1 MATSSSESVGLYGN
15 TVNFGGTYFEW
26 FIFQESAT
34 APATPTGG
42 SWNFSTNVGVPPT
55 GWSTTPP
62 ANPTN
67 VVWASISFVNSRSSS
82 TLTWTTPATWVKPG
96 TAGAAATITAGT
108 TTTLSPGASATV
120 ANSGTSS
127 AAVFNFGIP
136 AGATGAAGTSATVA
150 VGTTTTGAPG
160 SSATVTNSGTS
171 SAAVFNFS
179 VPAGQGVPSGGST
192 GQFLAKSS
200 STNYDTSWITI
211 TGVLNYQGAWN
222 ASTNTPA
229 LASSVGTN
237 GYYYVVSVAGS
248 TSLNGISDWQIGD
261 WAIFNGTVWQKID
274 QTNLVTSVNGQT
286 GVVSLAYADL
296 AGAIPT
302 WNQNTTGTAANVTGT
317 VAIANGGT
325 GQTTRQDAMDALA
338 GSTTSGQ
345 YLRGNGT
352 DVVMSAIQSGDVPTL
367 NQNTTGT
374 AANVTGTVAIA
385 NGGTGQTTASAGFNA
400 LSPITTTGDL
410 IIGNGSSSATRL
422 GIGANGYLLTSNGT
436 TATWT
441 AAPATGVTSFAGGT
455 TGLTPASA
463 TTGAVSLAGTLAV
476 ANGGTGRTVGNYS
489 VYANEV
495 HVSNLSGN
503 DTTGDGTYVNPV
515 ATITKALTLLT
526 ATSRTVI
533 VHPGVYAESPTVST
547 TNTTITTLEL
557 TGANTELTG
566 TLTLSAAARIS
577 GLKMA
582 NLTIT
587 GSGSAY
593 ISNCTV
599 DTRVIKSG
607 SNYVEIINSEL
618 QCVSGVQITGTGTVS
633 IVGNKCW
640 SVAVSNASAN
650 VLIKDCFQV
659 LTPSV
664 TAGTLQFDGCAIFAT
679 SPTSN
684 AVTSSAGTFI
694 TLANSFVLNSSGTN
708 VERVSLAGSYSIV
721 NLVYDKT
728 NSTFSGTNLNAI
740 DYFSVINAD
749 SLVLTNDLPISQGG
763 TGQSTANAALN
774 ALLPAQTSNA
784 NKYLQTNGT
793 DTSWDAISLSTADI
807 TGILP
812 VANGGT
818 GVSASSGASSVMLR
832 DANQNTTI
840 NSITE
845 GFVNVA
851 AAGTTTTLTVSSAP
865 NYCVT
870 GSGGQTYRLPDATT
884 LNAGTNYWFNNNQT
898 SGTVVVQNSSGT
910 TIATIQS
917 GGYVEVL
924 LLVNTP
930 AAGTW
935 DVHNYAPSNVSWST
949 NTFDYPGSITSATWN
964 GATVGV
970 NRGGTGQTT
979 YTDGQLLIGNSTG
992 NTLTKSTLTAGT
1004 GISITNGSGAI
1015 TIAATNSGTV
1025 TSVTGTSPV
1034 VSSGGATPAISLASS
1049 YGDTQNPYASKT
1061 ANYVLAAPNGSAGV
1075 PTFRAIVA
1083 SDIPTLNQNTTGTA
1097 ANVTGTVAI
1106 ANGGTGA
1113 TTRQDAMDALA
1124 GSTTSGQY
1132 LRGNGTDVVMSAI
1145 QAADVPT
1152 LNQNTTGNAATA
1164 TLATTATNLAGGIA
1178 SQIPYQ
1184 TAAGTTSFISNGTAG
1199 YVLTSNGT
1207 SAPTWQVASG
1217 GVSQA
1222 KSTAISLIF
1231 GL

>member
-42 SWNFSTNVGVPPT
+42 SWNFSTNVGVLPA

-108 TTTLSPGASATV
+108 TTTLSAGSPATV
-120 ANSGTSS
+120 TNSGTSS

-136 AGATGAAGTSATVA
+136 TGPTGAAGSAATVA

-160 SSATVTNSGTS
+160 SSATVTNAGTS
-171 SAAVFNFS
+171 SAAVLNFS
-179 VPAGQGVPSGGST
+179 VPAGQGVPSGGTT

-200 STNYDTSWITI
+200 ATNYDTSWITI

-296 AGAIPT
+296 AGSVPT
-302 WNQNTTGTAANVTGT
+302 WNQNTTGNAANVTGT
-317 VAIANGGT
+317 VAIINGGT

-441 AAPATGVTSFAGGT
+441 PAPSTGVTTFAGGT

-463 TTGAVSLAGTLAV
+463 SSGAITLAGTLEI
-476 ANGGTGRTVGNYS
+476 ANGGTGQ
-489 VYANEV
+489 
-495 HVSNLSGN
+495 
-503 DTTGDGTYVNPV
+503 TT
-515 ATITKALTLLT
+515 
-526 ATSRTVI
+526 
-533 VHPGVYAESPTVST
+533 
-547 TNTTITTLEL
+547 
-557 TGANTELTG
+557 ANT
-566 TLTLSAAARIS
+566 
-577 GLKMA
+577 
-582 NLTIT
+582 
-587 GSGSAY
+587 
-593 ISNCTV
+593 
-599 DTRVIKSG
+599 
-607 SNYVEIINSEL
+607 
-618 QCVSGVQITGTGTVS
+618 
-633 IVGNKCW
+633 
-640 SVAVSNASAN
+640 
-650 VLIKDCFQV
+650 
-659 LTPSV
+659 
-664 TAGTLQFDGCAIFAT
+664 
-679 SPTSN
+679 
-684 AVTSSAGTFI
+684 
-694 TLANSFVLNSSGTN
+694 
-708 VERVSLAGSYSIV
+708 
-721 NLVYDKT
+721 
-728 NSTFSGTNLNAI
+728 
-740 DYFSVINAD
+740 
-749 SLVLTNDLPISQGG
+749 
-763 TGQSTANAALN
+763 ALN

-784 NKYLQTNGT
+784 NKYLQTDGT
-793 DTSWDAISLSTADI
+793 NTSWDAVSLSTADI
-807 TGILP
+807 TGTLPITNGGTGATTAGVALTNLGAVGTIASADASIVVTQVGSSVDLSVSSTSPASVLLEQVRNTTGATLTKGTAVYISGATGQIPTVSKALATSDATSAQTLGLITTDIANNANGYVTIIGLVTNLNTSAYTDGQQLYLSPTTAGTLTATKPYAPQHLVYMAVVSYAHPTQGKLIVKVQNGYELDEIHNVSAQSPTTGQTIVWNSATNLWEKNTVSLTAGVNGTLP

-818 GVSASSGASSVMLR
+818 GVTTSTGTGSVVLSTSPTLVTPLLGTPTSGNFSSGTFTWPTF
-832 DANQNTTI
+832 NQNTTG
-840 NSITE
+840 T
-845 GFVNVA
+845 A
-851 AAGTTTTLTVSSAP
+851 A
-865 NYCVT
+865 NVT
-870 GSGGQTYRLPDATT
+870 GTVAIANGGTGQTTAATAIT
-884 LNAGTNYWFNNNQT
+884 SLTGTQT
-898 SGTVVVQNSSGT
+898 SGYYLRSDGTNAALAAIQVADVPTLNQNTTGTAANVTGTVAVAN
-910 TIATIQS
+910 
-917 GGYVEVL
+917 
-924 LLVNTP
+924 
-930 AAGTW
+930 
-935 DVHNYAPSNVSWST
+935 
-949 NTFDYPGSITSATWN
+949 
-964 GATVGV
+964 
-970 NRGGTGQTT
+970 GGTGQTT
-979 YTDGQLLIGNSTG
+979 YTDGQVLIGNSTG
-992 NTLTKSTLTAGT
+992 NTLTKTTLTAGT
-1004 GISITNGSGAI
+1004 GISISNGSGAI

-1083 SDIPTLNQNTTGTA
+1083 ADIPTLNQNTTG
-1097 ANVTGTVAI
+1097 
-1106 ANGGTGA
+1106 
-1113 TTRQDAMDALA
+1113 
-1124 GSTTSGQY
+1124 S
-1132 LRGNGTDVVMSAI
+1132 
-1145 QAADVPT
+1145 
-1152 LNQNTTGNAATA
+1152 AATA
-1164 TLATTATNLAGGIA
+1164 TSATTATNLAGGIA

-1199 YVLTSNGT
+1199 QILTSNGT
-1207 SAPTWQVASG
+1207 STPSWQAPAVS

-1222 KSTAISLIF
+1222 KATAISLIF